1 VLNNSETFE
10 LLGVVLSGWVAGFAL
25 AIKLFLILLIAGTR
39 RYISTSLAESVAG
52 RTALLIFMGNVFIL
66 ICTLVGIG
74 FSFIYYYGGNLGLF
88 IAEALAIMFFMLIK
102 LVGLL
107 PDSFSP
113 RGMLFTLV
121 VAALSLGLLIPVLNY
136 LWLNN

>member
-1 VLNNSETFE
+1 MLNNSETFE

-102 LVGLL
+102 LAGLL

>member
-1 VLNNSETFE
+1 MLNNSETVE

-25 AIKLFLILLIAGTR
+25 AITLFLILLITGTQ

-52 RTALLIFMGNVFIL
+52 RTALLIFMGNVFVL

-74 FSFIYYYGGNLGLF
+74 FSFIYYFGGSLGLF
-88 IAEALAIMFFMLIK
+88 TAEAFAVLFLILTK

-107 PDSFSP
+107 PDSIST
-113 RGMLFTLV
+113 RGTLFTIV
-121 VAALSLGLLIPVLNY
+121 TAALSLGLLIPALNY
-136 LWLNN
+136 LWLTN